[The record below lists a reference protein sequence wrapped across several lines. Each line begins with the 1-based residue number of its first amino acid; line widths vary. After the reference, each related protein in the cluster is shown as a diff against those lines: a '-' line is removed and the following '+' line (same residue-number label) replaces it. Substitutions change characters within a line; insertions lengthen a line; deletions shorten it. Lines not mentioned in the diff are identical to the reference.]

1 MKKVSVVYW
10 SNQGNVEIL
19 AENLAKGAREAG
31 AEVTIKMVQDATIQD
46 ILEADAVALGSPSY
60 DNNQI
65 EQEYMAPFVKELKL
79 LPSHNKPLVLFGSFG
94 WDEGKFIKDWVPVM
108 EDYGF
113 NIVGTIAVK
122 ETPTEEE
129 LNQVKDLGEKLA
141 K

>member
-10 SNQGNVEIL
+10 SNNGNVEVL
-19 AENLAKGAREAG
+19 AEKLAEGAKDAG
-31 AEVTIKMVQDATIQD
+31 AEVSIKMVQDATVQD
-46 ILEADAVALGSPSY
+46 IIQADAVALGSPSY

-65 EQEYMAPFVKELKL
+65 EQDYMAPFVKELGV
-79 LPSHNKPLVLFGSFG
+79 LPAHNKALVLFGSYG
-94 WDEGKFIKDWVPVM
+94 WDEGKFLKDWALIM

-122 ETPTEEE
+122 ESPTEVE
-129 LNQVKDLGEKLA
+129 LNEIKELGVKLA